1 MSRSQ
6 LESLPTK
13 RLLARLNRLRQVEE
27 SLALSDR
34 EPNEYKPSR
43 LIEFKDS
50 PEWIAEYNYLKELLA
65 EREHIPRK
73 NNNLKN
79 DPF

>member
-13 RLLARLNRLRQVEE
+13 RLLARLNRLPQVEE
-27 SLALSDR
+27 SFALSDR
-34 EPNEYKPSR
+34 ELSEYKPSGF
-43 LIEFKDS
+43 IEFKDS
-50 PEWIAEYNYLKELLA
+50 PEWIAEYNCLKELLA

-73 NNNLKN
+73 NK
-79 DPF
+79 